1 MSLCQGSRL
10 SPVLVLL
17 QLTSMAMRWSFN
29 MVQCHP
35 WASHNCAETNVPR
48 RIRLAV
54 GMLISTMF
62 HVTQLLP
69 LRFALFSYPVELAVR
84 LWHLYSTPECHARGF
99 LPEALITSLTFALG
113 LAYCVWTEAHSRR
126 TSLIAGAGAA
136 GPLPAGTEAKKSK

>member
-1 MSLCQGSRL
+1 
-10 SPVLVLL
+10 
-17 QLTSMAMRWSFN
+17 
-29 MVQCHP
+29 MVQCQP
-35 WASHNCAETNVPR
+35 WAYQNCLETSTLR
-48 RIRLAV
+48 RMRLAL
-54 GMLISTMF
+54 GMLSSTAF

-69 LRFALFSYPVELAVR
+69 LRFALFSYPLELAVR
-84 LWHLYSTPECHARGF
+84 VWHLYSTPECHARGF